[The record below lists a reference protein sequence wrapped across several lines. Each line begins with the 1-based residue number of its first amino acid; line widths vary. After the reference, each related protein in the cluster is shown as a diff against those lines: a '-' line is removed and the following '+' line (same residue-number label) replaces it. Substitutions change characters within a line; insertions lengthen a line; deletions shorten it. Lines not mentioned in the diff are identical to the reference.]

1 MATPRNSRNISP
13 TMLLRRE
20 KVSLVQC
27 PYRAVPL
34 CILLCIIIRTIL
46 KFQFVLFRA
55 YLAKQGAL
63 NEISLVAGNF
73 TEKLPKFE

>member
-1 MATPRNSRNISP
+1 MYTTI
-13 TMLLRRE
+13 
-20 KVSLVQC
+20 
-27 PYRAVPL
+27 Y
-34 CILLCIIIRTIL
+34 IRTIL
-46 KFQFVLFRA
+46 KFQFVFFRA

>member
-1 MATPRNSRNISP
+1 MYT
-13 TMLLRRE
+13 TMYT
-20 KVSLVQC
+20 C
-27 PYRAVPL
+27 
-34 CILLCIIIRTIL
+34 IRTIL